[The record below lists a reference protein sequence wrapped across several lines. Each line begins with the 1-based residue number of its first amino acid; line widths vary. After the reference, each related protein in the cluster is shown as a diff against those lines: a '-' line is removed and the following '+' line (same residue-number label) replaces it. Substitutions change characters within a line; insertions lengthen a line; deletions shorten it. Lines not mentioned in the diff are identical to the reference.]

1 MTRSQAHTSGGGG
14 AEVGAGGR
22 RSSAILITGAG
33 GEVGHGLIRALSE
46 RASASGGAGVVAMD
60 IRDLDPALKGL
71 CREVFVG
78 DICDSGLLGRML
90 AMYEITEIYHL
101 AALLSTRGE
110 FTPEVAHHVN
120 VTGTMNLLQLA
131 VEQARSHG
139 RKVKFF
145 YPSSIAAYG
154 VPDLATK
161 QRAGA
166 VKEDQFLTPT
176 TMYGI
181 NKLYG
186 EHLGRYYS
194 KHYRQLATDRMR
206 DVLDFR
212 CIRYPGLISAETMPS
227 GGTSDYAPE
236 MVHAA
241 ASGKAYQCFVR
252 EDTRIPFMVM
262 EEAIEATLAIMEAD
276 GKPLTRQ
283 VYNIGS
289 FSPSAGEVAALVRE
303 FFPKAQIT
311 FAPDTARQGIVDT
324 WPAEVDDSAAR
335 KDWGFK
341 TRFTAKSAFA
351 EVLVPRI
358 RARYG

>member
-1 MTRSQAHTSGGGG
+1 MTHAPAHAPSISTP
-14 AEVGAGGR
+14 GGR
-22 RSSAILITGAG
+22 RNAAVLITGAG
-33 GEVGHGLIRALSE
+33 GEVGHGLIRAL
-46 RASASGGAGVVAMD
+46 AASGTADVVAMD
-60 IRDLDPALKGL
+60 IRDLDPALKAM

-90 AMYEITEIYHL
+90 AMYEMTEIYHL

-131 VEQARSHG
+131 VEQSRSHG
-139 RKVKFF
+139 HRVKFF

-154 VPDLATK
+154 IADLATK
-161 QRAGA
+161 KQAGA
-166 VKEDQFLTPT
+166 VKEDEHLNPT
-176 TMYGI
+176 TMYGC

-194 KHYRQLATDRMR
+194 KHYRQLTSDRTH
-206 DVLDFR
+206 DLLDFR

-241 ASGKAYQCFVR
+241 ASGKPYKCFVR
-252 EDTRIPFMVM
+252 PDTRIPFMVM
-262 EEAIEATLAIMEAD
+262 EEAIDATLAIMRAD
-276 GKPLTRQ
+276 AKSLSRQ

-289 FSPSAGEVAALVRE
+289 FSPSAAEIADLVRE
-303 FFPKAQIT
+303 FFPRAEIS
-311 FAPDTARQGIVDT
+311 FEPDIARQGIVDT
-324 WPAEVDDSAAR
+324 WPEAVDDSAAR
-335 KDWGFK
+335 RDWGFK
-341 TRFTAKSAFA
+341 TRFTARSAFA
-351 EVLVPRI
+351 EILVPRI

>member
-1 MTRSQAHTSGGGG
+1 MTKSQAQTSTGTT
-14 AEVGAGGR
+14 GGR
-22 RSSAILITGAG
+22 RSAAILITGAG
-33 GEVGHGLIRALSE
+33 GEVGHGLIRALSAQG
-46 RASASGGAGVVAMD
+46 RADVVAMD
-60 IRDLDPALKGL
+60 IRDLDPALKSL

-139 RKVKFF
+139 RRVKFF
-145 YPSSIAAYG
+145 YPSSIAAHG
-154 VPDLATK
+154 IPDLATK
-161 QRAGA
+161 TRAGA
-166 VKEDQFLTPT
+166 VNEDQYLNPI

-194 KHYRQLATDRMR
+194 KHYRQLATDRVR
-206 DVLDFR
+206 DLLDFR

-236 MVHAA
+236 MIHAA
-241 ASGKAYQCFVR
+241 AANKPYACFVR
-252 EDTRIPFMVM
+252 PDTRIPFMVM

-276 GKPLTRQ
+276 AKSLTRQ

-289 FSPSAGEVAALVRE
+289 FSPSAGEVATLVKE
-303 FFPKAQIT
+303 FFPKVGGAEIS
-311 FAPDTARQGIVDT
+311 FVPDVARQGIVDS
-324 WPAEVDDSAAR
+324 WPAEVVDTAAR
-335 KDWGFK
+335 KDWGFQ
-341 TRFTAKSAFA
+341 TRFTARSAFA
-351 EVLVPRI
+351 EILVPRI